1 MQEPLYLVELKQP
14 LHDVAVL
21 MLDTGLRIGEVL
33 KLEWPD
39 VQLTPAKDAKHGYLT
54 IRALNAKNSKSR
66 NIPLTDRASAILKQ
80 QTPAETGFVFHR
92 SDGSVLYRTWL
103 NQQHTAVRIR
113 NALKLPQD
121 FVLHSLRHTFGTRLG
136 EAGADS
142 FTIMRLMGHS
152 TVIVSQR
159 YVHPSPESM
168 ESAVGRLEALNDSK
182 RREGDTKVGTA
193 IVEVEPEEEQ
203 VA

>member
-103 NQQHTAVRIR
+103 NQQHTAVRIGR
-113 NALKLPQD
+113 IEAAPR
-121 FVLHSLRHTFGTRLG
+121 LR
-136 EAGADS
+136 AA
-142 FTIMRLMGHS
+142 FTPPYF
-152 TVIVSQR
+152 R
-159 YVHPSPESM
+159 YASRGS
-168 ESAVGRLEALNDSK
+168 RC
-182 RREGDTKVGTA
+182 
-193 IVEVEPEEEQ
+193 
-203 VA
+203 